1 MLFNAEVIDG
11 LNDAAFG
18 LLNKEVA
25 WSKDKLATCV
35 EERLLTVATGI
46 LVHALDVTEP
56 MLSVEMVA
64 MSAGVIPA
72 IKLNLNE
79 MYLYLFFL

>member
-1 MLFNAEVIDG
+1 M
-11 LNDAAFG
+11 
-18 LLNKEVA
+18 
-25 WSKDKLATCV
+25 
-35 EERLLTVATGI
+35 ATGI